1 LDRVS
6 RRLTDKTGGR
16 LLDDLYA
23 AVLEQGDEHA
33 RRLHLHLLEAAATPF
48 ADMLSK
54 WLFRGD
60 LDDAFGEFMVME
72 DSNLSRE
79 ALQDDF
85 NAQYWE
91 QRYTLREE
99 HVPSIIRKHA
109 RSALTAGKYL
119 NVVRGCY
126 KGQGTLPLPVPH
138 AIKIHPDSLH
148 TLQVLPPSPQP
159 PPPPPTTSS
168 SPSSSSAESCHHS
181 SVIPNK
187 A

>member
-1 LDRVS
+1 MS
-6 RRLTDKTGGR
+6 KRLTDRTGGR
-16 LLDDLYA
+16 LLDELYA

-33 RRLHLHLLEAAATPF
+33 RRLHLHLLEAAAAPF

-60 LDDAFGEFMVME
+60 LDDAFCEFMVME

-138 AIKIHPDSLH
+138 TIKIHPDSLH
-148 TLQVLPPSPQP
+148 TLQVLPPPPSASASASALRSPLLCQ
-159 PPPPPTTSS
+159 SQ
-168 SPSSSSAESCHHS
+168 
-181 SVIPNK
+181 
-187 A
+187 